1 MTGGSYADERQVI
14 GRRLAIPT
22 LDGTINCENG
32 LESPSPILPEMNWK
46 LSLSMF

>member
-1 MTGGSYADERQVI
+1 MAGGSYADERQVI

-46 LSLSMF
+46 FSLSMF